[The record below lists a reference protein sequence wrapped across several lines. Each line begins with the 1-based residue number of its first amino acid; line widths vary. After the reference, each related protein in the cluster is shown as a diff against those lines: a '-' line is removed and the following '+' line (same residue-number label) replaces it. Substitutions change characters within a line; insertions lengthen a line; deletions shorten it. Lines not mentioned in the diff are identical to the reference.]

1 LDIKIIYFGFK
12 ANDPFQFLA
21 KFLSCDRVSSYEERL
36 LGFNRIPVSQDASA
50 SAYQIMSYL
59 LLNKTLAKN
68 TNLISSNESKY
79 LYTSLRTDLLEYL
92 KDQLHINKYNMI
104 ESKLSRKLI
113 KSLFM
118 PLIYGKTVLA
128 MSNDIREAYGSLL
141 SGKDYYAIAQ
151 HCNEFFRI

>member
-1 LDIKIIYFGFK
+1 
-12 ANDPFQFLA
+12 
-21 KFLSCDRVSSYEERL
+21 
-36 LGFNRIPVSQDASA
+36 
-50 SAYQIMSYL
+50 
-59 LLNKTLAKN
+59 
-68 TNLISSNESKY
+68 
-79 LYTSLRTDLLEYL
+79 
-92 KDQLHINKYNMI
+92 MI
-104 ESKLSRKLI
+104 ESKFSRKLI